1 MAALGRAA
9 ARIPFFSIAPP
20 IFARMKI
27 TAAVTGVGSYVPDY
41 VLTNAE
47 LEKLVDTNDEW
58 IMSRTGI
65 RERRILK
72 GENQGTSVMG
82 IKAVQ
87 RLLEKTGTHPD
98 DVELLICATTTPDLL
113 FPATANIIS
122 NGVGI
127 NKAFS
132 FDMNAACSTFLFA
145 LATGAQYIQAGTHK
159 KVIVV
164 GADKMS
170 AIVDYTDRTN
180 CILFGDGAA
189 AVLLEPSTDGFGILD
204 QVLRTDGSGEAYLHQ
219 KAGGSRRPPTH
230 ATVDAKEH
238 YIYQE
243 GATVFKFAVKSMADV
258 AAQVMERNQLSK
270 DDVAFLVPH
279 QANKRIIDATANR
292 MGVGPEK
299 VMLNIDRYGNT
310 TNATIPLCLS
320 DYESQLRR
328 GDNLILAAFGGGF
341 TWGSIFLKWAYDG
354 DKAVE

>member
-1 MAALGRAA
+1 
-9 ARIPFFSIAPP
+9 
-20 IFARMKI
+20 MKI
-27 TAAVTGVGSYVPDY
+27 TAAITGVGAYVPDY

-58 IMSRTGI
+58 ILSRTGI

-87 RLLEKTGTHPD
+87 QLLEKTGTSPD

-170 AIVDYTDRTN
+170 AIVDYTDRAN
-180 CILFGDGAA
+180 CILFGDAAA

-258 AAQVMERNQLSK
+258 AAQVMERNQLSN
-270 DDVAFLVPH
+270 DDVAWLVPH

-292 MGVGPEK
+292 MGLSQDK
-299 VMLNIDRYGNT
+299 VMLNIQKYGNT
-310 TNATIPLCLS
+310 TAATIPLCLWEW
-320 DYESQLRR
+320 ESRLKK
-328 GDNLILAAFGGGF
+328 GGNIVLAAFGGGF
-341 TWGSIFLKWAYDG
+341 TWGATLVKWAY
-354 DKAVE
+354 